1 MTLRRLLAG
10 LLVALA
16 FAGPGV
22 FAATAAADVN
32 YYSVVPQFMCVECH
46 ESLNQV
52 NSLEAIAEKTTLRRL
67 IAQGLNLGQ
76 IKSGMVAQYGPDVL
90 ARPPAHG
97 FNLTIY
103 ILPPAVLVGGLALL
117 AYTLP
122 KWRERSKRASVT
134 SLPGAAPLDS
144 DDAKRLDDELADFI

>member
-1 MTLRRLLAG
+1 MTRRRSFAA
-10 LLVALA
+10 LLVVLALG
-16 FAGPGV
+16 GPGV
-22 FAATAAADVN
+22 FATTAAADVS

-67 IAQGLNLGQ
+67 IAQGLDLSQ

-90 ARPPAHG
+90 SRPPAHG

-103 ILPPAVLVGGLALL
+103 ILPPAVLVAGLALL

-122 KWRERSKRASVT
+122 KWRARSKRAAVT
-134 SLPGAAPLDS
+134 SLSGAAALDS

>member
-1 MTLRRLLAG
+1 MTPRRLFAS
-10 LLVALA
+10 LLVALSL
-16 FAGPGV
+16 AGPGV
-22 FAATAAADVN
+22 FAATAAANVN

-117 AYTLP
+117 SYTLP